1 MHVGETKVVYI
12 FGVVEESGC
21 ARGACG
27 ALQDF
32 GGISMVMGE
41 PPESEGTPE
50 VILGFPQFV
59 WTSQGCAEPLRDLG
73 TSEELGAFLG
83 SVRDPRI

>member
-32 GGISMVMGE
+32 GGISMVMGV
-41 PPESEGTPE
+41 PPEF
-50 VILGFPQFV
+50 ILGSLQFV
-59 WTSQGCAEPLRDLG
+59 WTSQGCVEPLRDLG